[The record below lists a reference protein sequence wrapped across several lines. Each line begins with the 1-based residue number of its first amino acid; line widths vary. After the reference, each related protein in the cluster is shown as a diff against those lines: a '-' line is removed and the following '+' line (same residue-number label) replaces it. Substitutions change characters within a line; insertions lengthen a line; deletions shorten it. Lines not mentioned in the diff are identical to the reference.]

1 MTRAVQGIPF
11 LVQLFSHSEA
21 PFSTREAAG
30 QCLLTL
36 TEEFPEA
43 QAQVPS
49 EMLQALIGRPEE
61 ETIPMALRVLASGIL
76 ANTIQDETSPFLPQ
90 VMETVNRCIAQDWS
104 QVLQKATDLSSKIEL
119 ESSKG
124 DQQLAEGTSNATGGI
139 DLDAIKKSIDGKH
152 AALQALESQTRYLQL
167 SLEILSN
174 IFCEEGLASGEQDW
188 EDADEDLD
196 KDLDMDVDPSDGMT
210 LDEEDT
216 SLQVDSP
223 CLSLLGPGLFAS
235 LTSLLSLSSPS
246 GPALETLIA
255 EWATVKERTLGS
267 LTNILSSG
275 SPSFW
280 ATKLSNSDK
289 AHRLWATLFSAGSP
303 ESLASHI
310 ETLWAMSRI
319 LPTNSIQ
326 PTMEQT
332 QSLIHIFQ
340 HASTLSSEDVS
351 ASDIQ
356 TASVGVLGYMGRT
369 QGCVSLNEVH
379 FTITRFKVLTL
390 IHSLLDDRL
399 FSRRS
404 S

>member
-1 MTRAVQGIPF
+1 MLQSVIN
-11 LVQLFSHSEA
+11 
-21 PFSTREAAG
+21 G
-30 QCLLTL
+30 Q
-36 TEEFPEA
+36 
-43 QAQVPS
+43 S
-49 EMLQALIGRPEE
+49 EM
-61 ETIPMALRVLASGIL
+61 PMALRVLSAGIL
-76 ANTIQDETSPFLPQ
+76 ANTIQDAASPFLPPI
-90 VMETVNRCIAQDWS
+90 MDTVSSCIAQDWS
-104 QVLQKATDLSSKIEL
+104 VVLQKAADLSAKIEL
-119 ESSKG
+119 ESAQSG
-124 DQQLAEGTSNATGGI
+124 AQQQAEDTSNNASSGI

-174 IFCEEGLASGEQDW
+174 LFCEEGASGEQEEW
-188 EDADEDLD
+188 EDAD

-210 LDEEDT
+210 LDEEDA
-216 SLQVDSP
+216 SAQMDSP

-235 LTSLLSLSSPS
+235 LTSLLSLSTPS
-246 GPALETLIA
+246 EPALESLTA

-280 ATKLSNSDK
+280 ATNSSW
-289 AHRLWATLFSAGSP
+289 AHSLWTTLFSTGSP
-303 ESLASHI
+303 QVLASHI

-319 LPTNSIQ
+319 LPTNSVH
-326 PTMEQT
+326 PTMEQG

-340 HASTLSSEDVS
+340 HASTLPSEDVS

-379 FTITRFKVLTL
+379 ILAFPNIIDIHFHTDTR
-390 IHSLLDDRL
+390 IN
-399 FSRRS
+399 
-404 S
+404 